1 MFLRS
6 FLPPQLFAIIIISIN
21 QKQGRMQKIILFYK
35 FVPISDTETIMFWQR
50 TLCEKL
56 GLKGRILISPHG
68 INATLGGDL
77 KQLKYYT
84 REMNSHSLFD
94 GITYKWSEGGLQH
107 FPKLKVKIKPEIVAF
122 DAADEIIVG
131 KNGIQ
136 NGGKHLKPAALH
148 KLVQEKG
155 DDVIFYDGRNM
166 YEAQIGK
173 FKKAVIPNTT
183 TSRDFK
189 EDLEQGE
196 ISKFKDKPIVTY
208 CTGGI
213 RCEILSAMMINRGYS
228 EVYQLD
234 GGIAKYG
241 EKYGDDGLWEG
252 KLFVFDD
259 RMSMGF
265 SDKAKDIATC
275 ETCGAKTSNLVN
287 SSNIRRKLHVVCRD
301 CAKIPIK

>member
-1 MFLRS
+1 
-6 FLPPQLFAIIIISIN
+6 
-21 QKQGRMQKIILFYK
+21 MQKIILFYK

-94 GITYKWSEGGLQH
+94 GITYKWSEGGLKH
-107 FPKLKVKIKPEIVAF
+107 FPKLKVKIKQEIVAF

-173 FKKAVIPNTT
+173 FKNAVIPNTT

-189 EDLEQGE
+189 EDLEHGE

-241 EKYGDDGLWEG
+241 EKYADDGLWEG

-275 ETCGAKTSNLVN
+275 ETCGTKTSNLVN
-287 SSNIRRKLHVVCRD
+287 SSNIRRKLHVVCQD